1 MADSSHSSS
10 PEQCTAES
18 MNGKEPAL
26 RPPFRHWGLSTRFAA
41 LHRDPTV
48 ALRPQCLRSAESGA
62 TACAARA
69 ADAGAE
75 RSDGPKGCPAPL
87 PLWPCRGAQ
96 LQADQGR
103 ALFEPPGEFA
113 RTPPEAR
120 TAGCPEAQRRGR
132 GQRGRPFFGTFLSAT
147 RKKGTAP
154 PGAPPGSRP
163 GKKQAA
169 NHENS
174 SRWRFSAVRQT
185 EPEKQKSIS
194 NQRPQH
200 RPHRRSIRT
209 DQPER

>member
-1 MADSSHSSS
+1 MLVCSW
-10 PEQCTAES
+10 PTTAAHRLELKCAAS
-18 MNGKEPAL
+18 DVHGKGHAL
-26 RPPFRHWGLSTRFAA
+26 RPPFRDWGLSTRFAA

-120 TAGCPEAQRRGR
+120 TAGCPVAQRRGH
-132 GQRGRPFFGTFLSAT
+132 GQRGRLLFGDFLSA
-147 RKKGTAP
+147 GD
-154 PGAPPGSRP
+154 
-163 GKKQAA
+163 
-169 NHENS
+169 
-174 SRWRFSAVRQT
+174 RWRRKRKLLRRRAHIPAPELGKGMQ
-185 EPEKQKSIS
+185 PEKRRR
-194 NQRPQH
+194 RP
-200 RPHRRSIRT
+200 
-209 DQPER
+209 